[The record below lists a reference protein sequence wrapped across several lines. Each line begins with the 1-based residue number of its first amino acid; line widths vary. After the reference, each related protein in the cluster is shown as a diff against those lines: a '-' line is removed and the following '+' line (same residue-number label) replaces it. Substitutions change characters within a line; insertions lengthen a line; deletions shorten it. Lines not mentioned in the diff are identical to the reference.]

1 MKKDQI
7 RKMRG
12 CFDSI
17 LFQLDASLAKIGT
30 TRAEQ
35 TTAEHINQ
43 AIAQLKR
50 AAETLDFIIPTD
62 APHPREIYDPREYW
76 ETYNLVCRNYT
87 EVRNKSGKI
96 IERGCI
102 VGMDMTFCSKN
113 CAYATNN
120 VCTLKAK
127 KRGRK

>member
-35 TTAEHINQ
+35 TTAEHVNQ

-76 ETYNLVCRNYT
+76 ETYNLMCRNYT

-120 VCTLKAK
+120 VCSL
-127 KRGRK
+127 RG